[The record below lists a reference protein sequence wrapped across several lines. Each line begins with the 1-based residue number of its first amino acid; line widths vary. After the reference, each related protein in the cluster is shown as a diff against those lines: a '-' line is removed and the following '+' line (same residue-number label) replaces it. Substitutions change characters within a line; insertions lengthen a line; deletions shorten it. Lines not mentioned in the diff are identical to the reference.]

1 LAREGLGIV
10 AAFATLHSDNKQALS
25 KRKEVCACRAV
36 TTIIPLVMAEIEKR
50 KIFWEQSR

>member
-25 KRKEVCACRAV
+25 KRKEVCACLRRDDNYTV
-36 TTIIPLVMAEIEKR
+36 GNGGD
-50 KIFWEQSR
+50 